1 MATIFDS
8 LPEMLL
14 AIMGLLGLIRMRR
27 FRDAFAATAALFGM
41 EEEELY
47 REVELFVE
55 ERWQEDF
62 AALDVHGRGRQFFV
76 CRLAHC
82 DVAEK
87 EFETVSAWRKHV
99 ALARSHLEDAFCG
112 TCGHYLIVPPGISAE
127 NVKAFIAA
135 HKKERCIA
143 ASRTT
148 MRQRRT
154 KVAWLDG
161 LMRST
166 SHILVPG

>member
-62 AALDVHGRGRQFFV
+62 AALDVHGRGRQFFG
-76 CRLAHC
+76 
-82 DVAEK
+82 
-87 EFETVSAWRKHV
+87 S
-99 ALARSHLEDAFCG
+99 FC
-112 TCGHYLIVPPGISAE
+112 
-127 NVKAFIAA
+127 
-135 HKKERCIA
+135 
-143 ASRTT
+143 
-148 MRQRRT
+148 
-154 KVAWLDG
+154 
-161 LMRST
+161 
-166 SHILVPG
+166 